1 MHSYPI
7 WNQVQACIYKSD
19 KSYGVRNEGVVN
31 VKVGTSRT
39 YSYDFVKHVTTVK
52 DIDKHIKEYRFY
64 VDNNLIK
71 QATFNTKTKEFK
83 IKCVLTTL
91 KEIDL
96 NKLKEEGA
104 NNEQ

>member
-31 VKVGTSRT
+31 VKVGTSKT

-52 DIDKHIKEYRFY
+52 DIDKHTKEYRFY

-104 NNEQ
+104 E

>member
-1 MHSYPI
+1 MSSKSYPI

-31 VKVGTSRT
+31 VKVGTSST

-52 DIDKHIKEYRFY
+52 DIDKHTKEYRFY
-64 VDNNLIK
+64 VDNHLIK
-71 QATFNTKTKEFK
+71 QAFFNTKTKEF
-83 IKCVLTTL
+83 TL
-91 KEIDL
+91 KDIDFQAIQ
-96 NKLKEEGA
+96 EEGA

>member
-1 MHSYPI
+1 MSKSYPI

-52 DIDKHIKEYRFY
+52 DIDKHTKEYRFY

-104 NNEQ
+104 E

>member
-1 MHSYPI
+1 MSSKSYPI

-52 DIDKHIKEYRFY
+52 DIDKHTKEYRFY

-104 NNEQ
+104 K

>member
-1 MHSYPI
+1 MSKSYPI

-52 DIDKHIKEYRFY
+52 DIDKHTKEYRFY

-104 NNEQ
+104 K